1 MVTGDDGSSD
11 LSGSDLGHV
20 ENDGSGNESYTE
32 TRDQSTSNN
41 LISAKKSS
49 FGKKETYKTKTF
61 SGSGLENVSDNENST
76 SRDNGPSST
85 NVIGHITS
93 NQSTKEGTSG
103 KDGGDEGFLPSG
115 ESKLFSGDLGRV
127 ETGVEGDKVLHSE
140 DTVHVSRVVSN
151 ISMYVKD
158 TGEST
163 YPKKIPP
170 KDAKTHS
177 KYALSVTGAST
188 LSASDV
194 PASAWGTSTL
204 SASDGPT
211 ASFTVDVSKGHGRVI
226 NKGVTHSLML
236 LM

>member
-20 ENDGSGNESYTE
+20 ENDGSGDESNTE

-41 LISAKKSS
+41 LISAKNQSLEK
-49 FGKKETYKTKTF
+49 GVTYKTKTF

-115 ESKLFSGDLGRV
+115 KSELFSGNLGGV
-127 ETGVEGDKVLHSE
+127 ETGVEGDKVPHSE
-140 DTVHVSRVVSN
+140 DTVHVSRVVSD
-151 ISMYVKD
+151 ISMYLKD
-158 TGEST
+158 KGGGTH
-163 YPKKIPP
+163 PKKIPP
-170 KDAKTHS
+170 NEAKTHS

-211 ASFTVDVSKGHGRVI
+211 ASFTVDVSNGHGRVI
-226 NKGVTHSLML
+226 DKRVTHSLLL